1 MRRAYCLPKGRSV
14 SSEQEIAKKL
24 LDIVPNVMWSIR
36 SGMRQLA
43 NPDLTVPQF
52 RVLAHLF
59 RDAKLTTELAELQG
73 VTVPAMSSIVDGLVK
88 RGLIERSH
96 SLKDRR
102 QIELQLT
109 DQGRRVITQLRRG
122 MQGKLSTS
130 LKKVNNQQLRTLLA
144 GLQVLEQIF

>member
-1 MRRAYCLPKGRSV
+1 M